1 MARKKKK
8 QSEGGGAGAADW
20 MQTFSDL
27 MNLLLC
33 FFVLLFS
40 MSTVDAQKF
49 EEVAASLKASYS
61 IFDGGAA
68 SLSEGSL
75 ISSGIS
81 QLNDLDDYY
90 ENMGTNQDESEE
102 TDVEDMEEFE
112 EIRQEEMIEES
123 EQIGEELQ
131 GDLEMNGLLSEG
143 SIDIEITAQYV
154 MLNLSGTA
162 LFDSSSADIKD
173 ESYEFLNKLGNVL
186 KKYDDYQIE
195 IVGHTDSRPMA
206 SGAKYK
212 NNMLLSQARAYT
224 IFEYL
229 VNDKDMDAKTMKC
242 TGRGEY
248 EPIATNTTAEGR
260 AQNRRVE
267 IRIYNSYSTTT
278 AD

>member
-1 MARKKKK
+1 MARRKKHEE
-8 QSEGGGAGAADW
+8 SGGGGAADW

-49 EEVAASLKASYS
+49 EEVAASLQASYS

-68 SLSEGSL
+68 SLTDGNL

-81 QLNDLDDYY
+81 QLNNLNDYY
-90 ENMGTNQDESEE
+90 NNMGVNQDEEE
-102 TDVEDMEEFE
+102 EPDADNMEQYKE
-112 EIRQEEMIEES
+112 QLNQDMIEDS
-123 EQIGEELQ
+123 EQIGEDIQQDLQ
-131 GDLEMNGLLSEG
+131 INGLLSEG

-154 MLNLSGTA
+154 MLNLNGTV
-162 LFDSSSADIKD
+162 LFDASSAAIKKD
-173 ESYEFLNKLGNVL
+173 SEEFIGKLGDVL
-186 KKYDDYQIE
+186 KKYDKYQIE
-195 IVGHTDSRPMA
+195 IIGHTDSRPMPA
-206 SGAKYK
+206 GNKYE

-229 VNDKDMDAKTMKC
+229 VETKDMDASTMKC

-267 IRIYNSYSTTT
+267 IRIYNSYTATTE
-278 AD
+278 

>member
-1 MARKKKK
+1 MARRKKHE
-8 QSEGGGAGAADW
+8 QSGGGGAADW

-49 EEVAASLKASYS
+49 EEVAASLQASYS

-68 SLSEGSL
+68 SLTDGNL

-81 QLNDLDDYY
+81 QLNDLNDYY
-90 ENMGTNQDESEE
+90 NNMGVNQDEEE
-102 TDVEDMEEFE
+102 EPDADNMDKYKD
-112 EIRQEEMIEES
+112 QLNQDMIEDS
-123 EQIGEELQ
+123 EQIGEDIQ
-131 GDLEMNGLLSEG
+131 QDLEINGLLSEG

-154 MLNLSGTA
+154 MLNLNGTV
-162 LFDSSSADIKD
+162 LFDASSAAIKND
-173 ESYEFLNKLGNVL
+173 SEEFLGKLGDVL
-186 KKYDDYQIE
+186 KKYDQYQIE
-195 IVGHTDSRPMA
+195 IIGHTDSRPMPA
-206 SGAKYK
+206 GNKYE

-229 VNDKDMDAKTMKC
+229 VETKEMNASTMKC

-267 IRIYNSYSTTT
+267 IRIYNSYATTEKK
-278 AD
+278 

>member
-1 MARKKKK
+1 MARRKKHEE
-8 QSEGGGAGAADW
+8 SSGGGAADW
-20 MQTFSDL
+20 MTTFSDL

-49 EEVAASLKASYS
+49 EEVAASLQASYS

-68 SLSEGSL
+68 SLTDGNL

-81 QLNDLDDYY
+81 QLNNLNDYY
-90 ENMGTNQDESEE
+90 NNMGVNQDEEE
-102 TDVEDMEEFE
+102 EPNADNIDKYKD
-112 EIRQEEMIEES
+112 QLNQDMIEDS
-123 EQIGEELQ
+123 EQIGEQLQ
-131 GDLEMNGLLSEG
+131 QDLQINGLLSEG

-154 MLNLSGTA
+154 MFNLNGTV
-162 LFDSSSADIKD
+162 LFDSSSADIKKD
-173 ESYEFLNKLGNVL
+173 SEEFLGKLGDVL
-186 KKYDDYQIE
+186 KKYDKYLVE
-195 IVGHTDSRPMA
+195 IIGHTDSRPMPA
-206 SGAKYK
+206 GSRYA
-212 NNMLLSQARAYT
+212 NNMLLSQARAYS

-229 VNDKDMDAKTMKC
+229 VNEKDMNASTMKC

-267 IRIYNSYSTTT
+267 IRIYNSYTATTE
-278 AD
+278 